1 MRKTNFLNRLLYLN
15 HQRKTQLIMYKAEEE
30 DMLKVIFKIIVK
42 VIVIGTAI
50 SVARGGFDSSD
61 TTSYTPSYENTVIEE
76 PVVSVPRSS
85 EDSIAVGID
94 MLEESL
100 IYYESDL
107 LNYIGDPI
115 AVEGNV
121 YYFHI
126 QTLFEK
132 SGIMEV
138 EVKDGRVA
146 RTTWT
151 YKFVDVVDDS
161 EVFYNDIV
169 AMKDRMPY
177 TNISVNRDYDTGYP
191 RVSVT
196 VWNDMI

>member
-1 MRKTNFLNRLLYLN
+1 
-15 HQRKTQLIMYKAEEE
+15 
-30 DMLKVIFKIIVK
+30 MLKVIVKIIVK
-42 VIVIGTAI
+42 IIVIGTAI
-50 SVARGGFDSSD
+50 SVARGGFSSND
-61 TTSYTPSYENTVIEE
+61 TTSYTPSYETTTIEIEE
-76 PVVSVPRSS
+76 SEPTARVPRSS

-94 MLEESL
+94 MLEESM

-115 AVEGNV
+115 AIEGNV

-132 SGIMEV
+132 SGIMAV
-138 EVKDGRVA
+138 EVDNGRVV
-146 RTTWT
+146 RSTWT

-161 EVFYNDIV
+161 ETFYNDIV

-177 TNISVNRDYDTGYP
+177 TNIIVNRDYDTGYP

>member
-1 MRKTNFLNRLLYLN
+1 
-15 HQRKTQLIMYKAEEE
+15 
-30 DMLKVIFKIIVK
+30 MLKVILKIIVR

-50 SVARGGFDSSD
+50 SVASGESASSD
-61 TTSYTPSYENTVIEE
+61 TISYTPSYENTAVESLETE
-76 PVVSVPRSS
+76 PTVRVPRSS

-107 LNYIGDPI
+107 LNYIGEPI
-115 AVEGNV
+115 AVEENV

-132 SGIMEV
+132 SGIMAVEV
-138 EVKDGRVA
+138 EEGRVV

-191 RVSVT
+191 RVSVS

>member
-1 MRKTNFLNRLLYLN
+1 
-15 HQRKTQLIMYKAEEE
+15 
-30 DMLKVIFKIIVK
+30 MLKVIFKVIVK

-50 SVARGGFDSSD
+50 SVARGGFSSSN
-61 TTSYTPSYENTVIEE
+61 TTSYTPSYESAVVEAE
-76 PVVSVPRSS
+76 PTVSVPRSS

-132 SGIMEV
+132 SGIMAVEV
-138 EVKDGRVA
+138 EEGRVV

-161 EVFYNDIV
+161 EVFYNDIT

-177 TNISVNRDYDTGYP
+177 TNIIVNRDYDTGYP

-196 VWNDMI
+196 VWNDII

>member
-1 MRKTNFLNRLLYLN
+1 
-15 HQRKTQLIMYKAEEE
+15 
-30 DMLKVIFKIIVK
+30 MLKVIFKIIVK

-161 EVFYNDIV
+161 EMFYNDIV

-177 TNISVNRDYDTGYP
+177 TNIIVNRDYDTGYP